1 MIISHKLVQEF
12 TDIAIGRFGVVPVF
26 RFGRTIIEIKKLD
39 FLRICQFKN
48 YFAKSPNRQII
59 KSSNRQIVKSKKPSR
74 EFGTGFF
81 AAPRPGSTAPF
92 PGPFP
97 TRGKGV
103 MGLLF

>member
-1 MIISHKLVQEF
+1 MGQTKPAGSDE
-12 TDIAIGRFGVVPVF
+12 DDRPVHSKHTAN
-26 RFGRTIIEIKKLD
+26 RKIV
-39 FLRICQFKN
+39 
-48 YFAKSPNRQII
+48 KSSNRQIA